1 MVWAAGTV
9 GLVINGATYRDMDA
23 TICLILPVRIRI
35 CTEMLARTLHLE
47 GYVARVIQVTGGDE
61 GARQA

>member
-1 MVWAAGTV
+1 MS
-9 GLVINGATYRDMDA
+9 
-23 TICLILPVRIRI
+23 LILPVRIRI